1 MGKTF
6 PWALCNR
13 GSGGEQG
20 SVVGAA
26 PRGQGAA
33 MAGMQGAGLV
43 VPFSPCFRGKKK
55 CLHPHLNTLLKIFS
69 FALKAGG
76 RLGCWLMFFP
86 SFPF

>member
-6 PWALCNR
+6 PRALCNR
-13 GSGGEQG
+13 GSGG
-20 SVVGAA
+20 SRGAWW
-26 PRGQGAA
+26 GLL
-33 MAGMQGAGLV
+33 LV
-43 VPFSPCFRGKKK
+43 VRGLRWLGCKVLGSWSLFLHALGGKKK